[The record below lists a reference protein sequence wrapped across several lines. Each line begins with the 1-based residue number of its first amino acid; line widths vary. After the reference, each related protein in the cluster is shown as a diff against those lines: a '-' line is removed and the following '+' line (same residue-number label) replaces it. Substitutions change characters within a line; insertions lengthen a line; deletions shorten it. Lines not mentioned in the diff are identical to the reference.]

1 MSHSIKMKGLRRF
14 EKEKESLKKYNPEFE
29 FNNKRLS
36 NVILNGKYYR
46 FKIIPDDSYP
56 LGKFKFEIQIPKKV
70 EMFARFGKKILLKY
84 GLSEDCI
91 NKIIEMIFN
100 DLIEKKGKY
109 SLEYKEFIN
118 SKKYLLDY
126 GKSSEAVF
134 DYDDLMIL
142 SPKNMLGDYI
152 KIYLDLCK
160 KYSYSFD
167 FINNFEL

>member
-1 MSHSIKMKGLRRF
+1 MLGSKRF

-29 FNNKRLS
+29 FYNRRLS
-36 NVILNGKYYR
+36 NIILNGKYYR

-56 LGKFKFEIQIPKKV
+56 LGKFKFEIEIPKKV
-70 EMFARFGKKILLKY
+70 EMFARFGKNILLKC

-91 NKIIEMIFN
+91 NKIIEMVFN
-100 DLIEKKGKY
+100 DLIEKKSKY
-109 SLEYKEFIN
+109 SLEYKEFMN

-134 DYDDLMIL
+134 EYDDLMIL
-142 SPKNMLGDYI
+142 SPRNMLGDYI
-152 KIYLDLCK
+152 KIYLDLCE
-160 KYSYSFD
+160 KYSYSYN